1 MTTQSSGATI
11 EHHIGLTG
19 RFHLRQ
25 LSGEVSVR
33 GIDGEAVRV
42 RERNGKS
49 VSESFLVEATDGSL
63 SLTAPDKFGFESLIF
78 GIGRRSSLDL
88 EVEVPRG
95 ADVSIET
102 ASGEITAS
110 GLVGMTKVRTAS
122 GEVSLDALGGILD
135 LDAVSGD
142 VSISAASALDLRA
155 RTISGDCSL
164 RAPSLGRAVIETTS
178 GDIRVDANLT
188 GKGPFEI
195 HTVSGDATIVGRSGM
210 QIEARTVTGDLRSD
224 LPHRLETGPGRRR
237 LIVGDGGVTL
247 GFKSVSGDLRVSA
260 PRDVLAPAQP
270 PTPTP
275 APAIPPP
282 APRPGSPPQAPTA
295 PEPPAP
301 EPPAPEPPAP
311 LTLEDG
317 RDGGQEV
324 ARLDVLMALER
335 GDLSVE
341 AAMQR
346 LADIEEA

>member
-1 MTTQSSGATI
+1 MTTPTNGATI
-11 EHHIGLTG
+11 EHHIGATG

-25 LSGEVSVR
+25 LSGEISVRGVDGDLVSVR
-33 GIDGEAVRV
+33 
-42 RERNGKS
+42 ERDGKS
-49 VSESFLVEATDGSL
+49 VSASFRVEATDGSL
-63 SLTAPDKFGFESLIF
+63 SLTAPDRFGLDALVF

-102 ASGEITAS
+102 ASGDVTAS

-122 GEVSLDALGGILD
+122 GEVSLDALGGILE

-142 VSISAASALDLRA
+142 VSISAVAALDLRA

-178 GDIRVDANLT
+178 GDIRLDANLA
-188 GKGPFEI
+188 GRGPFEI

-224 LPHRLETGPGRRR
+224 LPHRLETGPGRKR

-260 PRDVLAPAQP
+260 PRDVLAPAR
-270 PTPTP
+270 P
-275 APAIPPP
+275 AVPVPAAPPP
-282 APRPGSPPQAPTA
+282 APRPEFPPHVPTA
-295 PEPPAP
+295 LEPPAP
-301 EPPAPEPPAP
+301 PAPPAPGY
-311 LTLEDG
+311 G